1 MIIISFLPLEEKVSH
16 MQILFLLGALML
28 INIQLL

>member
-1 MIIISFLPLEEKVSH
+1 MIIISFLPLDEKVSH